1 MLQHPHHAKVTPKFC
16 KQYARVGDVINKAL
30 LEYKEDVINGSFP
43 DARHSPYKIS
53 KTDADVFSN
62 ELQRLGLD
70 KAASAVSEAVQKM
83 DTTKSIGEGNQAK

>member
-1 MLQHPHHAKVTPKFC
+1 MIYLLQVTPKFC
-16 KQYARVGDVINKAL
+16 KQYARVGDVINKGL

-53 KTDADVFSN
+53 EADANGFLN

-70 KAASAVSEAVQKM
+70 KAASAASEAVQKL
-83 DTTKSIGEGNQAK
+83 DTAESVGVGNQTK